1 MLQLVAREVRERL
14 RTTDFVARFGGEEF
28 VVLFPETEPADA
40 SVVVDKLRE
49 HVRKLPFHFRGEPV
63 SVTFSAGLAG
73 FVAGDTEESVFD
85 RADRALYQAKDAGR
99 DQVMI
104 GKSAAGQ

>member
-1 MLQLVAREVRERL
+1 MW
-14 RTTDFVARFGGEEF
+14 
-28 VVLFPETEPADA
+28 A
-40 SVVVDKLRE
+40 SC
-49 HVRKLPFHFRGEPV
+49 EPV
-63 SVTFSAGLAG
+63 TVTFSAGLAG

-104 GKSAAGQ
+104 GDSADPQ